1 MSHPPWS
8 YDLAGSASPKLG
20 ANPNWWEAAGA
31 ARSPAEHHP
40 PGSTGLKV
48 HPGEGA
54 SHVPNPRVG
63 NTNRQR
69 RAQPSHPPRRGRAE
83 ERVRGVT
90 PTIRIQAAEHVLR
103 RRGEAGTVVA
113 AWANPAP
120 NVGFTAL
127 RSEELRGATDPLR
140 GCGEV
145 PPRVQATPHQRPK
158 RLIRP
163 TERSQHAGLDRPH
176 RSVRYPVERVT
187 AAEQLT

>member
-20 ANPNWWEAAGA
+20 ANPNWWGKLRVPRAARPSTTPRDPRDSKFTPARVPAMCPTPACVTPTDSG
-31 ARSPAEHHP
+31 ARSPAQLPP

-48 HPGEGA
+48 HPADGA
-54 SHVPNPRVG
+54 SHVPTPSVG

-69 RAQPSHPPRRGRAE
+69 RAQPSHPPRRRRAE

-113 AWANPAP
+113 A
-120 NVGFTAL
+120 
-127 RSEELRGATDPLR
+127 
-140 GCGEV
+140 
-145 PPRVQATPHQRPK
+145 
-158 RLIRP
+158 
-163 TERSQHAGLDRPH
+163 
-176 RSVRYPVERVT
+176 
-187 AAEQLT
+187 